1 MGQLQDQ
8 LLKTSNMNIMNP
20 MDQNMNIMNQVP
32 LQQFIPNQHNIP
44 LNPNIPMEMPIQD
57 NNKQPNNVD
66 TSN

>member
-1 MGQLQDQ
+1 MSQLQDQ
-8 LLKTSNMNIMNP
+8 LLKTS
-20 MDQNMNIMNQVP
+20 NMNIMNQVP